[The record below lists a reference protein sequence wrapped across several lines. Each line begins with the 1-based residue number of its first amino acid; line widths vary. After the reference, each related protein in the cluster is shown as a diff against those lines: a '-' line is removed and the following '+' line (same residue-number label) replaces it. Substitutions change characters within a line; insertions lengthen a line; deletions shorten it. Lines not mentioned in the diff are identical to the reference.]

1 MLKKNKKQVV
11 LALLIVLCV
20 FLVSI
25 LFVFFYFNRGKSED
39 KNQLVSTSFKE
50 SQTII
55 LKNTL
60 PISDEL
66 GRNIDGVGT
75 EEGIQGYVVMSIQN
89 NTDKDVNYD
98 IYITK
103 KEIEK
108 EIKEN
113 YIKLY
118 LTDEAD
124 NPLEG
129 YEQNSVPTYN
139 DMFSLV
145 DFPAARLLYNG
156 SLKGRENRK
165 VVLRAW
171 LSDSY
176 AVSNEEKSFTFD
188 VNVRAK

>member
-11 LALLIVLCV
+11 LALLIVSCL

-139 DMFSLV
+139 DIFSLV